1 MKRILIITLEYPPQV
16 GGIATYTHQ
25 IAQNLDPNQVVL
37 YAPVMK
43 NTKDWDERQKYKII
57 RKKPLFPVFVWPRWL
72 RMFFQIR
79 KIVKQEKIEV
89 IIINHILPVG
99 YVCWLIKKFLGIP
112 YIVISHG
119 TDVLYGSRNTWKV
132 NMMRKVVEKSEQI
145 IFNSVSLRYRFLIV
159 LPEFESKS
167 SVMYPCPDPDFLE
180 EPPKEKIDKLRSQLA
195 LEGKRVL
202 LSVGRLDEGK
212 GFPHIIR
219 TLPKLLKRDP
229 HVVWVIIG
237 DGPKKQEILNMIQ
250 KKSLQNVVRYIG
262 EVPYEDLKIYYYLA
276 DLFVLLTHP
285 DEGREEGLG
294 MVFLEA
300 AAAGLPVVAGKSG
313 GVEEAVLHTKTG
325 IVVDVFQEAR
335 QIESIIFDLLSN
347 HIFALQLGKNAKERI
362 RQDFQWPKQLKKLEP
377 WIGDVK

>member
-1 MKRILIITLEYPPQV
+1 
-16 GGIATYTHQ
+16 
-25 IAQNLDPNQVVL
+25 
-37 YAPVMK
+37 
-43 NTKDWDERQKYKII
+43 
-57 RKKPLFPVFVWPRWL
+57 
-72 RMFFQIR
+72 
-79 KIVKQEKIEV
+79 
-89 IIINHILPVG
+89 
-99 YVCWLIKKFLGIP
+99 
-112 YIVISHG
+112 
-119 TDVLYGSRNTWKV
+119 
-132 NMMRKVVEKSEQI
+132 
-145 IFNSVSLRYRFLIV
+145 V